1 MIIHAMNQAF
11 RIDQVLQ
18 GVAPLPHWGV
28 IQVVGDDA
36 AKFLHGQLTQD
47 FALLDTSQARLAAL
61 CSAKGRM
68 LASFVGFKRSETE
81 ILLLCSRDIL
91 APTLK
96 RLSMF
101 VLRAK
106 AKLVDASD
114 QFALAGLAGDAV
126 AAVAAGGGLGTW
138 ARQEAGSASL
148 IGLDPVQGV
157 ARALWVA
164 PAGTPLPAG
173 PTLAPDLWQWSEVAS
188 GVATITAPIV
198 EAFVPQ
204 MLNYESVGGVNFK
217 KGCYPGQEVVAR
229 SQFRGTLKRR
239 AFLVHADAPLVA
251 GQEVF
256 HAGDADQPCGT
267 VAQAAAAPSGGYD
280 AIVSMQVSAATQA
293 GLAAGTADGPALTLH
308 ALPYALLEDI

>member
-1 MIIHAMNQAF
+1 MIIHPMNQAF
-11 RIDQVLQ
+11 RVDQVLQ
-18 GVAPLPHWGV
+18 GIAPLPHWGV
-28 IQVVGDDA
+28 IQVVGEDA

-47 FALLDTSQARLAAL
+47 FSLLGPSQARLAAL

-68 LASFVGFKRSETE
+68 LASFVAFKRSETE

-114 QFALAGLAGDAV
+114 QFVLAGLAGDAV
-126 AAVAAGGGLGTW
+126 AAFASGGGLGTW
-138 ARQEAGSASL
+138 ARQEAGAVS
-148 IGLDPVQGV
+148 IVGLHPVQGV

-164 PAGTPLPAG
+164 PLGTPWPEGPA
-173 PTLAPDLWQWSEVAS
+173 LSAELWQWSEVES
-188 GVATITAPIV
+188 GIATITATTV

-239 AFLVHADAPLVA
+239 AYLVHADAPVSA

-256 HAGDADQPCGT
+256 CASDTEQPCGT
-267 VAQAAAAPSGGYD
+267 IAQAAAAPAGGYD
-280 AIVSMQVSAATQA
+280 AIVSMQVAAASQGTLTA
-293 GLAAGTADGPALTLH
+293 GAADGPALALQP
-308 ALPYALLEDI
+308 LPYPLLDDI

>member
-1 MIIHAMNQAF
+1 MTDTLNGIAA
-11 RIDQVLQ
+11 
-18 GVAPLPHWGV
+18 LPHLGV
-28 IQVVGDDA
+28 IRAEGEDA

-47 FALLDTSQARLAAL
+47 FSLLGLSEARLAAF

-68 LASFVGFKRSETE
+68 QASFVAFKRSHTDM
-81 ILLLCSRDIL
+81 LLVCSRDLL

-106 AKLVDASD
+106 VRLSDAS
-114 QFALAGLAGDAV
+114 QELVLYGVAGPALEALAPGAQPPWRRSD
-126 AAVAAGGGLGTW
+126 
-138 ARQEAGSASL
+138 AGSATL
-148 IGLDPVQGV
+148 VHLYPADGV

-164 PAGTPLPAG
+164 PAGTPAPAG
-173 PTLAPDLWQWSEVAS
+173 PTLRHEDWLWGEVRS
-188 GVATITAPIV
+188 GVATVTQPIF

-204 MLNYESVGGVNFK
+204 MLNYESLGGVNFK

-239 AFLVHADAPLVA
+239 GYLAHSTAAMQA

-256 HAGDADQPCGT
+256 DAADASQPCGI
-267 VAQAAAAPSGGYD
+267 VAQAAAAPGGGFD
-280 AIVSMQVSAATQA
+280 AIVSLQISAAQ
-293 GLAAGTADGPALTLH
+293 GTLQLGQPGGPALALQP
-308 ALPYALLEDI
+308 LPYALLEDI